1 MTWPASDSPEDAPAL
16 PAEETLNDVVRKVED
31 ALVDAVLRDQ
41 AVELVAA
48 RRALD
53 AVVDACDKFGF
64 SCYPSA
70 STDDMPDRAILVA
83 DVLAALGVVGKP

>member
-16 PAEETLNDVVRKVED
+16 PAEETLND
-31 ALVDAVLRDQ
+31 
-41 AVELVAA
+41 VAA